1 MGVGSFYGS
10 ELNQK
15 HSMQIHKAA
24 KIEQCVSTDKTRYT
38 LTQPYLDI
46 RDGEAR
52 IVATDGKCM
61 AVVPV
66 ESEPGDVSGH
76 VPVESLKT
84 ARKVWGRLAINT
96 LAVGESAVS
105 VGDYTWKKPELGQFP
120 DWRNVI
126 PNPEKDKTEI
136 LRVGINPEF
145 LARVAEA
152 IGTDGHVVLEI
163 PIESQGR
170 YKGQVLNAIAVWPSD
185 KGAVKGAFGL
195 VMPVRLD

>member
-1 MGVGSFYGS
+1 M
-10 ELNQK
+10 K
-15 HSMQIHKAA
+15 IHKLA

-52 IVATDGKCM
+52 MVATDGRCM

-66 ESEPGDVSGH
+66 DVDASDVSGH
-76 VPVESLKT
+76 VPVESFKT
-84 ARKVWGRLAINT
+84 ARKKVWGKLT
-96 LAVGESAVS
+96 MTELSVGGSAVS
-105 VGDYTWKKPELGQFP
+105 VGDYTWKRPDLGTFP
-120 DWRNVI
+120 NWRGVI
-126 PNPEKDKTEI
+126 PSPEKDKTET
-136 LRVGINPEF
+136 LRLGINPEY

-163 PIESQGR
+163 PVETQGR
-170 YKGQVLNAIAVWPSD
+170 YKGQVLNAIVVRPSD

>member
-1 MGVGSFYGS
+1 
-10 ELNQK
+10 
-15 HSMQIHKAA
+15 MQINKLA
-24 KIEQCVSTDKTRYT
+24 KIEKCVSTDETRYV

-52 IVATDGKCM
+52 MVATDGRCM

-66 ESEPGDVSGH
+66 DVDASDVSGH
-76 VPVESLKT
+76 VPAESLKT
-84 ARKVWGRLAINT
+84 ARKVWGKLTLNT
-96 LAVGESAVS
+96 LAVGEASVS
-105 VGDYTWKKPELGQFP
+105 VGDYQWKRPVDMGKFP

-126 PNPEKDKTEI
+126 PNPEKDRTET
-136 LRVGINPEF
+136 LRVGINPEY

-152 IGTDGHVVLEI
+152 IGTDRHVVLEI
-163 PIESQGR
+163 PVETQGR
-170 YKGQVLNAIAVWPSD
+170 YKGQVLNAIVVRPSD